1 MYNATVTKIVLM
13 LLLVNVLNLQE
24 ENISVKIQV
33 FLILVSNLKKIT
45 FGLLLDVL
53 L

>member
-45 FGLLLDVL
+45 FGLLLGVL